1 MVLKAD
7 EVAKEVNLWAKNET
21 NGFIKEI
28 LPPRS
33 VHNLTRLVFANAMH
47 FKAAWDDPFD
57 IPMTKDYDF
66 HLLNGSSVKVPF
78 MTNMKDQFISVFDD
92 FKVLRLPYRQGED
105 KRYFSMYIFLPNA
118 KDGLTD
124 LVENM
129 ASKFELLQHNL
140 PLIQK
145 KVRNF
150 KIPRF
155 KFSIW
160 LETSDMLKE
169 LGVILPFSPRSL
181 TKMVDSLVGPNLFV
195 SNIFEKYFIEINEK
209 GTKVA
214 SASAAVVTLCMRMG
228 DPLDFVADH
237 PFLFL
242 IREDSTET
250 IIFVGQVL
258 NPLVR

>member
-1 MVLKAD
+1 
-7 EVAKEVNLWAKNET
+7 
-21 NGFIKEI
+21 
-28 LPPRS
+28 
-33 VHNLTRLVFANAMH
+33 
-47 FKAAWDDPFD
+47 
-57 IPMTKDYDF
+57 
-66 HLLNGSSVKVPF
+66 
-78 MTNMKDQFISVFDD
+78 
-92 FKVLRLPYRQGED
+92 
-105 KRYFSMYIFLPNA
+105 MYIFLPDA

-124 LVENM
+124 LIENM
-129 ASKFELLQHNL
+129 ASKFELLENNL

-169 LGVILPFSPRSL
+169 LGVTLPFSPGGL
-181 TKMVDSLVGPNLFV
+181 TKMVDSLAGRNLFV
-195 SNIFEKYFIEINEK
+195 SNIFQKYFIEVNEK

-214 SASAAVVTLCMRMG
+214 SASAAAVTFCMRMG
-228 DPLDFVADH
+228 EPLDFVADH